1 MPLKSG
7 EVLINM
13 TFIFNLK
20 IVLEYSTC
28 MALKCTL
35 LSYTKPLKRR
45 RRPIIISSKVMNH
58 YLQIQEFTF
67 IEKQS
72 FQCLSFCKLKLERS
86 Y

>member
-35 LSYTKPLKRR
+35 LSYTKPLL
-45 RRPIIISSKVMNH
+45 NEGEG
-58 YLQIQEFTF
+58 L
-67 IEKQS
+67 
-72 FQCLSFCKLKLERS
+72 L
-86 Y
+86 